1 MQISLESLGF
11 CLLTSVL
18 KVPLILVDSVKSIVH
33 KDVHGKII
41 RIKNDFTELYS
52 IHLYRTSHFDSVLHS
67 TRSEGKFKLEDASHL
82 PRKYGKYIQTGHF
95 LLLCN
100 YLCKRSADSLAIR
113 QEKKNAYQVSKES
126 FSSTSSFISYRIL
139 GTLAMPADLKPRSKW
154 PWKLKQHGAQVCSEN
169 MFFFMPEPK

>member
-1 MQISLESLGF
+1 MEILLECLEL

-41 RIKNDFTELYS
+41 PIKNDFIEWYS
-52 IHLYRTSHFDSVLHS
+52 VHLYRTSHFDSVLHS
-67 TRSEGKFKLEDASHL
+67 TRFGGKFRWEDAVHL

-95 LLLCN
+95 LILCN

-113 QEKKNAYQVSKES
+113 QEKNAYQVSKES
-126 FSSTSSFISYRIL
+126 FSPHLPSVLTEY
-139 GTLAMPADLKPRSKW
+139 
-154 PWKLKQHGAQVCSEN
+154 
-169 MFFFMPEPK
+169 